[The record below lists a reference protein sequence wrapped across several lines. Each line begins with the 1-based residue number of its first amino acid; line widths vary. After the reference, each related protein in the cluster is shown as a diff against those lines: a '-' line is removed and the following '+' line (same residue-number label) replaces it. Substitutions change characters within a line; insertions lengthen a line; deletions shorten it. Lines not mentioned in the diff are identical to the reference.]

1 MTDYIRE
8 LPEMKHPEAAFFNLF
23 LRRRLL
29 KTYMTYPWRK
39 KFLKN
44 IYDRK
49 IALLKASNTSFLD
62 CPCSSLFKFF
72 DVALPNSETSIVNLS
87 EFVEH
92 DRIKSK
98 EATKRT

>member
-1 MTDYIRE
+1 M
-8 LPEMKHPEAAFFNLF
+8 
-23 LRRRLL
+23 
-29 KTYMTYPWRK
+29 
-39 KFLKN
+39 FLKN

-62 CPCSSLFKFF
+62 CPCSSSFKFF